1 MLLEDDEGRERPLL
15 PSLTELTLVD
25 TFQDDLCCVPL
36 CDALRKRVEQ
46 GVPLEV
52 VDLRMCP
59 RRCFVSDLTAE
70 IREISEIVAQVLDP
84 EASQHMRSLW
94 KRVFLGVFLNYS
106 GREYSETDSDSDTEE
121 EYEEEEYEEEEYEG
135 EYEEEEY
142 EEE

>member
-59 RRCFVSDLTAE
+59 
-70 IREISEIVAQVLDP
+70 
-84 EASQHMRSLW
+84 
-94 KRVFLGVFLNYS
+94 
-106 GREYSETDSDSDTEE
+106 
-121 EYEEEEYEEEEYEG
+121 
-135 EYEEEEY
+135 
-142 EEE
+142 